1 MTTLPV
7 LWLYGPSG
15 IGKTTVT
22 WELFV
27 RLVREGISTGYV
39 DIDQLGM
46 CYARRRRST
55 GHRSPPTIPAA
66 TGSRPVRSHAGR
78 RVLADRV
85 ARRGRG
91 LAPTCGLAGT
101 TADPAATG
109 HRERNRRGQGGRLRT
124 DIVNAAAELLD
135 EAGNEQAV
143 TLRAVARRIGIAA
156 PSIYAHFPDRQAI
169 LLAVVQ
175 DAFAELA
182 EALRATDKEST
193 GAVAG
198 LRAACTAYLD
208 FAATRPQ
215 RYRVMFGGLWNAGD
229 ALDSAAVA
237 AGFPWPADI
246 TERLITSLAHL
257 TGVRPAAPR
266 NPSH

>member
-27 RLVREGISTGYV
+27 RLFREGVSTGYV

-55 GHRSPPTIPAA
+55 GH
-66 TGSRPVRSHAGR
+66 
-78 RVLADRV
+78 
-85 ARRGRG
+85 
-91 LAPTCGLAGT
+91 
-101 TADPAATG
+101 
-109 HRERNRRGQGGRLRT
+109 
-124 DIVNAAAELLD
+124 
-135 EAGNEQAV
+135 
-143 TLRAVARRIGIAA
+143 
-156 PSIYAHFPDRQAI
+156 
-169 LLAVVQ
+169 
-175 DAFAELA
+175 
-182 EALRATDKEST
+182 
-193 GAVAG
+193 
-198 LRAACTAYLD
+198 
-208 FAATRPQ
+208 Q
-215 RYRVMFGGLWNAGD
+215 R
-229 ALDSAAVA
+229 AVA

-266 NPSH
+266 SPSH